1 MLFNVALF
9 CFCFQKDNYFSL
21 PTDHKIYNTYWYMQ
35 IHVVIKIFPWFETF
49 LKPQKMYIQT
59 TKYIVHDLYK
69 GGGGGE

>member
-1 MLFNVALF
+1 
-9 CFCFQKDNYFSL
+9 
-21 PTDHKIYNTYWYMQ
+21 MQ

-69 GGGGGE
+69 GGGGGLIRGKTSQKFLIL